1 LLPSVNYTVIQFKFL
16 IKLQFSFDID
26 IKFQEEPIANDE
38 NEYKTIKGWDD
49 DGGYHSSN
57 FGIYHGSGVL
67 GDLAGT
73 AAKDQNP

>member
-16 IKLQFSFDID
+16 IKLQFSLYID
-26 IKFQEEPIANDE
+26 IKFQEEPITNDE
-38 NEYKTIKGWDD
+38 NEYKTSKEWDD